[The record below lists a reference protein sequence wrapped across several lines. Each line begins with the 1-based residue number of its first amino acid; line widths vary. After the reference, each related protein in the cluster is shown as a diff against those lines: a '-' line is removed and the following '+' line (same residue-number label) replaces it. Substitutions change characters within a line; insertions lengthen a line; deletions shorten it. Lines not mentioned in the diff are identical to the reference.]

1 MLTGVAVDG
10 VTLDDEGLARLD
22 QVLIGLAP
30 LSVLPAASAYFDSEG
45 NLIATRDGD
54 NLTATTTRPWT
65 APADVRSSRPVL
77 IAVAGQVPDSPATKP
92 VDAVLLLPAGGVR
105 VDDARFAAWA
115 KAWRDLGLDEITTPV
130 SPADASLRA
139 AELSAAYSSHGSVQI
154 ATKPQ
159 PPGDGRVVF
168 FTGLSGSGK
177 STIGRELVRAL
188 AGSRSVTLLDGD
200 VVRTH
205 LSKGLGFAKDD
216 RDTNIRRIGWVAA
229 EVAKHGGL
237 AVCAPIAP
245 YDETRRWVRHAVER
259 VAGPGT
265 FVLVWVATPLEVCES
280 RDVKGL
286 YAEAR
291 AGRLTGFTGID
302 DPYEPPTDAE
312 VVLDTSRSSL
322 DECVAIVRAR
332 LQDETHRLATWHH
345 PSNV

>member
-1 MLTGVAVDG
+1 MLTVVSADG
-10 VTLDDEGLARLD
+10 VTLDDEELARLD

-30 LSVLPAASAYFDSEG
+30 LSVLPPASAYFDSEG
-45 NLIATRDGD
+45 NRIAARDGD
-54 NLTATTTRPWT
+54 GLIPSAARPWA
-65 APADVRSSRPVL
+65 APADVRSERPLV
-77 IAVAGQVPDSPATKP
+77 IAVAGQVPDASATAPAN
-92 VDAVLLLPAGGVR
+92 AVLLLPAGGVR

-115 KAWRDLGLDEITTPV
+115 KAWRQLGLDEIATPV
-130 SPADASLRA
+130 SPADANLRT
-139 AELSAAYSSHGSVQI
+139 AELSAAYSSRGSVRI

-159 PPGDGRVVF
+159 PPGNGRVVF

-177 STIGRELVRAL
+177 STIAREVVRELADT
-188 AGSRSVTLLDGD
+188 RSVTLLDGD

-205 LSKGLGFAKDD
+205 LSQGLGFSKDD

-229 EVAKHGGL
+229 EVAKHGGV

-245 YDETRRWVRHAVER
+245 YDETRRWVRQVVEQ
-259 VAGPGT
+259 VAGPGA
-265 FVLVWVATPLEVCES
+265 FVLVWVATPLEVCEG

-312 VVLDTSRSSL
+312 IILDTSRTVL
-322 DECVAIVRAR
+322 DECVAVVLSR
-332 LQDETHRLATWHH
+332 LQDETHRLATWHD